1 MASEF
6 IIIVP
11 ARAGSSRLPNK
22 PLAQIDGKTLLERVY
37 ELAQSSNATAIFI
50 ATDNEAIR
58 DHAQLFGA
66 EVIMTSEAHISGM
79 DRVAEA
85 SRLIGLSPET
95 HILNLQGDEPFM
107 PLEIINTLSSH
118 LSLLTPIA
126 TACVPLSNPE
136 EIASPNEVKVVRS
149 LSKRAM
155 YFSRSV
161 IPHEFTASHDGY
173 LKHLGIYA
181 YSNETLQE
189 LTTLKPTDNELQER
203 LEQLRFLDHGYNIFV
218 EDYACVPPIG
228 VDTLED
234 LERAIELIKTHG

>member
-118 LSLLTPIA
+118 LSSLTPIA

-189 LTTLKPTDNELQER
+189 LATLKPTDNELQER

-218 EDYACVPPIG
+218 EDYACEPPIG
-228 VDTLED
+228 IDTLED

>member
-6 IIIVP
+6 VIIVP

-189 LTTLKPTDNELQER
+189 LATLKPTDNELQER

-218 EDYACVPPIG
+218 EDYACEPPIG
-228 VDTLED
+228 IDTLED

>member
-6 IIIVP
+6 VIIVP

-37 ELAQSSNATAIFI
+37 ELAQSSNATAIYI

-95 HILNLQGDEPFM
+95 HILQGDEPFM

-118 LSLLTPIA
+118 LSSLTPIA

-218 EDYACVPPIG
+218 EDYACEPPIG
-228 VDTLED
+228 IDTPED